1 MLHQLHAVRMIYQR
15 IARDTRFGL
24 IGLGETAVNHQQ
36 FAVRLYGALAFNNL
50 HGHVSVD
57 DM

>member
-1 MLHQLHAVRMIYQR
+1 MIYQR